1 MLKLDTC
8 KKYIMHGNRYYLMCI
23 PIIIHFD
30 SLVEISLDSLGALV
44 QNIHDLPNCL
54 HLVLNSLDLT
64 KATLEDEESGKTFVY
79 SVNR

>member
-1 MLKLDTC
+1 
-8 KKYIMHGNRYYLMCI
+8 MC
-23 PIIIHFD
+23 IIIHFD

-64 KATLEDEESGKTFVY
+64 KATLEEEESGQIFVK
-79 SVNR
+79 N